1 MDSSPL
7 GSSIHGNSPGKTM
20 GVGCHDLLQEIFP
33 THRSNPVSCTAGRF
47 FTIWATREAQ
57 WERTGLK
64 SSAVFF
70 RIKKDRSLNW
80 NHEIFV
86 LWVGLIS
93 FSTFSKFTCVVTCI
107 RISLL
112 FMVEYYHIVCIYYIL
127 FVHWSVESSQFYFII
142 FLYLLFGCKGL
153 SYST

>member
-1 MDSSPL
+1 MNTTCATHI
-7 GSSIHGNSPGKTM
+7 SIK
-20 GVGCHDLLQEIFP
+20 IFP
-33 THRSNPVSCTAGRF
+33 DLQKVPSYPFSVNFHGTFLLLVLGNNF
-47 FTIWATREAQ
+47 FLPLLLSFACC
-57 WERTGLK
+57 RT
-64 SSAVFF
+64 SY
-70 RIKKDRSLNW
+70 NW